1 IRDCSRRGG
10 LVLDPFAG
18 SGTVVIAAE
27 RTGRKAR
34 IIEIDPGYC
43 DLIVKR
49 WQDYTG
55 KRATHDR
62 SGAEFDDLESQIRA
76 HKGDSNAKNKRRQKP
91 EEDGRRRWGKADRS
105 RGLYRRRWRL
115 RRRAGWLCPPTD
127 RLTLQAWEIGKPA
140 RAPAE

>member
-1 IRDCSRRGG
+1 SRTNIWTYAGVNSFKRERAAAELAMQHPTVKPTSLVADAIRDCSRRGG

-34 IIEIDPGYC
+34 VIEIDPAYC

-55 KRATHDR
+55 KRATHGR

-76 HKGDSNAKNKRRQKP
+76 QKDDSNAKNKRRQKP
-91 EEDGRRRWGKADRS
+91 A
-105 RGLYRRRWRL
+105 
-115 RRRAGWLCPPTD
+115 
-127 RLTLQAWEIGKPA
+127 
-140 RAPAE
+140 